1 MPFLMSHQMIT
12 TVDKAMEMSLTE
24 VLYFSHEVKSWK
36 VQKLNAPRI
45 RCCIWFVFNRIHWKI
60 IKMNSSLVWL
70 NCITDYGSQIYA
82 CMICTK
88 QYTVISVYYFGK
100 DVTHPVTGI
109 HAKSTSQSWIISRA
123 YAKCS
128 RDCLTIIL
136 EAVEHYYRGPVDDWC
151 GFI

>member
-1 MPFLMSHQMIT
+1 MSHQMIT
-12 TVDKAMEMSLTE
+12 TVDKAMVMSLTE

-36 VQKLNAPRI
+36 VQKLNAPEI
-45 RCCIWFVFNRIHWKI
+45 RSCIWFVFNRRHGKI
-60 IKMNSSLVWL
+60 MKMNNSLAKLQYWL
-70 NCITDYGSQIYA
+70 WLANIYA